1 MQLNVFLEEPNCQIK
16 QELQL
21 ALHSNKNKPQTSM
34 AGVKS
39 KLRLGT
45 LKIQEAKKIQ
55 IKILTQ
61 HLQFKPDCEHKN
73 HVEKGCVRYV
83 LEHTACARY
92 SSSQ

>member
-16 QELQL
+16 RELQL

-45 LKIQEAKKIQ
+45 LRIQEAKKNTNKNINTT
-55 IKILTQ
+55 LTVQ
-61 HLQFKPDCEHKN
+61 
-73 HVEKGCVRYV
+73 
-83 LEHTACARY
+83 A
-92 SSSQ
+92 